1 MNLKINS
8 TSIFYILL
16 HFNAGF
22 DIEGLSPSIHKLNLM
37 KSYIQLLNVC
47 LFVIFHHVHSASVA
61 ILLDTCELQA
71 LFTKTGNLNVF
82 Y

>member
-1 MNLKINS
+1 
-8 TSIFYILL
+8 
-16 HFNAGF
+16 
-22 DIEGLSPSIHKLNLM
+22 M

-71 LFTKTGNLNVF
+71 MFTKTGNLNVF
-82 Y
+82 YLLIVMLIFRLMRFFNSTSMKRR